1 MVYHMYLTY
10 AAGILLAMP
19 ALIGG
24 LMAGPP
30 IEEFEESGDG
40 QSRKGLALVG
50 ILVGCGCLVIVLPVV
65 VIAVLLLLGPAI
77 GNVFS
82 RISSGLY

>member
-1 MVYHMYLTY
+1 MNHDLYFWHG
-10 AAGILLAMP
+10 AGALATIP
-19 ALIGG
+19 AIITG

-30 IEEFEESGDG
+30 LEEFEESGDG
-40 QSRKGLALVG
+40 QCRKGLAFVG
-50 ILVGCGCLVIVLPVV
+50 ILVGCGCLVILLPVV

>member
-1 MVYHMYLTY
+1 MNYDMYLWY
-10 AAGILLAMP
+10 SAGILLAIP
-19 ALIGG
+19 AFITG

-30 IEEFEESGDG
+30 LEEYEESDDS
-40 QSRKGLALVG
+40 QSRKGLTIAG
-50 ILVGCGCLVIVLPVV
+50 ILVGCGCLAILLPVV